1 MPIEAV
7 PTSDR
12 MIAPARPEVPAPRP
26 DIPSPEVAAPRGP
39 PVAAPRGPPVA
50 APRGPPIAAPSR
62 SEVRREKVPFL
73 LLTGEESRSEELS
86 RIPKEAA
93 FRTVAIGRDKV
104 ADPVFLKS
112 RIQNIS

>member
-12 MIAPARPEVPAPRP
+12 MIAPARPEVPPPRP
-26 DIPSPEVAAPRGP
+26 EVPRPEMAAPRGP
-39 PVAAPRGPPVA
+39 LVAAPARP
-50 APRGPPIAAPSR
+50 
-62 SEVRREKVPFL
+62 EVRREEVPF

-93 FRTVAIGRDKV
+93 FRTVAIGRDRV
-104 ADPVFLKS
+104 ADSGFLKS
-112 RIQNIS
+112 RM